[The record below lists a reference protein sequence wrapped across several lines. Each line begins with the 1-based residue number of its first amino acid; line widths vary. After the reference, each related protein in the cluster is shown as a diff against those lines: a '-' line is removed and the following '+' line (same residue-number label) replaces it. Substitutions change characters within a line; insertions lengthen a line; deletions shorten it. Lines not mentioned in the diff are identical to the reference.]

1 MRRRD
6 HVDRVTLNETEV
18 ANHGQDGF
26 TRWTCR
32 QLAGKTLLRDSQTPC
47 AFQGRRDRRF
57 THKFDTRCRG
67 YYACQVTRSIVREHQ
82 LTESVR
88 LPSRR
93 HDRTDPRRG
102 SSEPVGYGSGGGG
115 ARGGDLGT
123 RFWRLNARAVTAAT
137 TAATITN
144 PTAKPR
150 GRRDPE
156 LGDPMSTCCV

>member
-1 MRRRD
+1 MSR
-6 HVDRVTLNETEV
+6 
-18 ANHGQDGF
+18 
-26 TRWTCR
+26 
-32 QLAGKTLLRDSQTPC
+32 LLSLSSD
-47 AFQGRRDRRF
+47 
-57 THKFDTRCRG
+57 
-67 YYACQVTRSIVREHQ
+67 QVNSSGAQ

-156 LGDPMSTCCV
+156 LGDPLPTCCWGCAMVRWGSGG